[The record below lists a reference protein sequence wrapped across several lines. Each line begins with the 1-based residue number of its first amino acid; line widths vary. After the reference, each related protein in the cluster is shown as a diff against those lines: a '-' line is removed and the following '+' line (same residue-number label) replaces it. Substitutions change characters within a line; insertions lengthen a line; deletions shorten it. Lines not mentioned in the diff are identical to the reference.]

1 MMKSGRIKKYLKTGV
16 KLKLFERKQEFWNLF
31 ENWDLKK
38 YLKIGVLKIKLWI
51 GVLEIKFEEIGVLKI
66 NRELKF
72 WKLNYENWNLGNYF
86 KMEF

>member
-1 MMKSGRIKKYLKTGV
+1 MKSGRIKKYLKTRV
-16 KLKLFERKQEFWNLF
+16 KLKLFERKLEFWNLF